1 MPLKNK
7 LNMISSQQLVLN
19 ALTKVNEI
27 SVNALSQILHSKK
40 INLIDIREANE
51 VVDGVIPGSIWI
63 SRGLLEFQIL
73 SLTEQLRWNPESEI
87 YLCCRSGNR
96 SALAAVSLL
105 EMGFKKP
112 ISVAGGFSAWN
123 DSGFTVTK
131 EVLHF

>member
-1 MPLKNK
+1 
-7 LNMISSQQLVLN
+7 MITSQQLVLK
-19 ALTKVNEI
+19 ALTQISEI
-27 SVNALSQILHSKK
+27 SVNELSQLSQTQK

-73 SLTEQLRWNPESEI
+73 SLIEQLNWNPKDEL

-96 SALAAVSLL
+96 SALAAVSLK
-105 EMGFKKP
+105 EMGFENP

-123 DSGFTVTK
+123 DSGYAVTK
-131 EVLHF
+131 DVLHF